1 MDRVPSSSK
10 IAIDLFCGCGGLTL
24 GMKQAGFRV
33 AWAVDEDSL
42 SVETYRVNHP
52 EVLVRETDIRALRP
66 EDVRTELGLAVGELA
81 LLAGCPPCEG
91 FSTLRTL
98 NGSKRVTEAKNDL
111 VLHFVRFARAFEP
124 KAIMLEN
131 VPALADDWRF
141 AVLVASLSGMGYRT
155 EHRVLNAAEYG
166 VPQRRRRLILLASK
180 TGAIPFAVPEKNRRT
195 VRDAIGGLPAVGK
208 SGDPL
213 HDRRTRP
220 RKAKVRRLIR
230 AIPANGGSRSAIDG
244 RKQLKCHRG
253 FDGFTDIY
261 GRMAWDDVAP
271 TITSGCVNPS
281 KGRFLHPVCH
291 RAITL
296 REAALLQSF
305 PRQYFISLRRGKYAA
320 ADLIGNALPPEF
332 VRQHASSINAHLR
345 RRRGRG

>member
-1 MDRVPSSSK
+1 M
-10 IAIDLFCGCGGLTL
+10 ALDLFCGCGGLTL
-24 GMKQAGFRV
+24 GLKQAGFRV
-33 AWAVDEDSL
+33 VWAVDDDSL
-42 SVETYRVNHP
+42 AVETYRVNHP

-66 EDVRTELGLAVGELA
+66 EHVGTELGLAVGELA

-98 NGSKRVTEAKNDL
+98 NGSKRVTEEKNDL
-111 VLHFVRFARAFEP
+111 VLHFLRFARAFEP

-180 TGAIPFAVPEKNRRT
+180 AGAIPFAVPETNRRT
-195 VRDAIGGLPAVGK
+195 VRDAIAGMPAVGK

-220 RKAKVRRLIR
+220 RKARVRNLIR
-230 AIPANGGSRSAIDG
+230 AVPANGGSRGALG
-244 RKQLKCHRG
+244 KRRQLECHRE
-253 FDGFTDIY
+253 FDGFHDIY
-261 GRMAWDDVAP
+261 GRMAWDEVAP

-281 KGRFLHPVCH
+281 KGRFLHPIRH

-296 REAALLQSF
+296 REAALLQTF
-305 PRQYFISLRRGKYAA
+305 PPSYFFSLRRGKYAA

-332 VRQHASSINAHLR
+332 VRRHALQIASAQAR
-345 RRRGRG
+345 PTQAPYRGD